1 MDLEANAWNVAH
13 EEYQPIKAARG
24 MIDLSRHHL
33 IRLERMY
40 TLAIGDM
47 SEAADRYARVVPTL
61 SNDFDGKEIKKSLG
75 MEVDAA
81 MGIADRLAKE
91 MESRFPQDSWQRQ
104 NWAQYIG
111 SIRHHRRKPE
121 PSKNI

>member
-1 MDLEANAWNVAH
+1 MDLERNAWNVAQ

-24 MIDLSRHHL
+24 MIDLSRHHV

-40 TLAIGDM
+40 ALAMGDM

-61 SNDFDGKEIKKSLG
+61 SNNFDGNEIKKSLG
-75 MEVDAA
+75 IEVDAA
-81 MGIADRLAKE
+81 MGVADRLARE
-91 MESRFPQDSWQRQ
+91 LESRFPRDSWQRQ
-104 NWAQYIG
+104 DWPQYIR
-111 SIRHHRRKPE
+111 SIRHLRRKPD